1 MGQSRLGTVPVKN
14 SVSFASI
21 RVIRGLNHPL
31 QRFFK
36 TGLPSSMYMNR
47 MTFAQALPMAQQH
60 GKPAGASSA
69 SSKIRK
75 VKIRLA
81 QSDELV
87 TLRDH
92 ESHQYHDR
100 QNERAVA
107 RRRPI
112 RSGSGG

>member
-47 MTFAQALPMAQQH
+47 MTFAQALPMASQEQE
-60 GKPAGASSA
+60 GTRTEASLQTRWSLIGRLKDSEGQNPV
-69 SSKIRK
+69 SS
-75 VKIRLA
+75 
-81 QSDELV
+81 
-87 TLRDH
+87 
-92 ESHQYHDR
+92 
-100 QNERAVA
+100 ER
-107 RRRPI
+107 
-112 RSGSGG
+112 